1 MVSILNNEGAVL
13 NVSTLL
19 NNYNGVSDVFL
30 GAPCVVDRS
39 GVREVLDL
47 PLSEDEKAMF
57 QKSAEKLKAEIS
69 KLEL

>member
-1 MVSILNNEGAVL
+1 
-13 NVSTLL
+13 
-19 NNYNGVSDVFL
+19 VSDVFL

-47 PLSEDEKAMF
+47 PLSDEEQLLF
-57 QKSAEKLKAEIS
+57 QQSADKLKSEIA